1 MWETRGRQG
10 REGVCGRLEGDKGG
24 RVCVCVRLEG
34 DKGGRV
40 CVGD

>member
-1 MWETRGRQG
+1 MSEAREGGCVGDKGGRVCGRQG

-24 RVCVCVRLEG
+24 RL
-34 DKGGRV
+34 